1 MTFIQPNSQINL
13 FGLDKYINEMIEL
26 HEKENLPTKILFS
39 GQKGLGKSTLS
50 YHFINYVLSQDEEY
64 IYDSKNFK
72 INSDNRSYKTI
83 LNRSNPNFF
92 LIDIDADKK
101 FIDINQ
107 IRNLIIDL
115 NKSSFNTKPRFILID
130 NIEYL
135 NTNSVNA
142 LLKVLEEPSINV
154 HFILINNNK
163 RIPST
168 LLSRCLNF
176 KISLSNKESF
186 TVANKLLDGN
196 LEKFINKDLLNYYIS
211 PGNIY
216 NLINFGN
223 NNDYDLVNTNLK
235 KLLETMITNKH
246 YKKDKLVSFM
256 IFDFIEL
263 YFNKISF
270 SFSTRIFDKYS
281 YFLKK
286 ISDTK
291 RFNLDEETLF
301 TEFKEEILNG

>member
-1 MTFIQPNSQINL
+1 MTFTQPINQINL
-13 FGLDKYINEMIEL
+13 FGLDKYINEMIDL
-26 HEKENLPTKILFS
+26 YKKNNLPTKILFS
-39 GQKGLGKSTLS
+39 GQKGLGKATLA
-50 YHFINYVLSQDEEY
+50 YHFINYVLSQDEQCS
-64 IYDSKNFK
+64 YDCKNFK
-72 INSDNRSYKTI
+72 INSENRSYKTI
-83 LNRSNPNFF
+83 LNKSNPNFF
-92 LIDIDADKK
+92 LIDIDIDKK

-107 IRNLIIDL
+107 IRNLITSL

-135 NTNSVNA
+135 NINSVNA

-154 HFILINNNK
+154 YFILINNNK
-163 RIPST
+163 RILST

-186 TVANKLLDGN
+186 VVANKLLDGN
-196 LEKFINKDLLNYYIS
+196 LEKFINKDLLNYYIT

-216 NLINFGN
+216 NLINFGKD
-223 NNDYDLVNTNLK
+223 NDYDLINTNLENF
-235 KLLETMITNKH
+235 LETMITNKH
-246 YKKDKLVSFM
+246 YKKNKLISFM
-256 IFDFIEL
+256 IFDFIQF

-270 SFSTRIFDKYS
+270 SFSSKIFDKYS
-281 YFLKK
+281 YFLKR

-301 TEFKEEILNG
+301 TEFKDDILNG

>member
-1 MTFIQPNSQINL
+1 MTLIQPDNQINL
-13 FGLDKYINEMIEL
+13 FGLDKYFNEIIEL
-26 HEKENLPTKILFS
+26 YKKKNLPTKILFS

-50 YHFINYVLSQDEEY
+50 YHFINYVLSQGEEY
-64 IYDSKNFK
+64 SYDCKNLN
-72 INSDNRSYKTI
+72 INSKNRSYKTI
-83 LNRSNPNFF
+83 LNKSNPNFY
-92 LIDIDADKK
+92 LVDIDADKK

-107 IRNLIIDL
+107 IRNLITNL
-115 NKSSFNTKPRFILID
+115 NKSSFNEKPRFILID

-135 NTNSVNA
+135 NANSVNA
-142 LLKVLEEPSINV
+142 LLKILEEPSTNV

-163 RIPST
+163 KILST

-176 KISLSNKESF
+176 KISLSHKESIII
-186 TVANKLLDGN
+186 ANKLFDGN
-196 LEKFINKDLLNYYIS
+196 LDKFINKDLLNYYIS

-223 NNDYDLVNTNLK
+223 KNNYDLINTNLENF
-235 KLLETMITNKH
+235 LEIMIINKD
-246 YKKDKLVSFM
+246 YKKNKLTSFM

-263 YFNKISF
+263 YFNKIA
-270 SFSTRIFDKYS
+270 FSTSKKIFDKYS
-281 YFLKK
+281 YFLKR

-301 TEFKEEILNG
+301 TEFKENILNG

>member
-1 MTFIQPNSQINL
+1 MTLTQPKNQIKL

-26 HEKENLPTKILFS
+26 YNKNNLPNKVLFS
-39 GQKGLGKSTLS
+39 GQKGLGKSTLA
-50 YHFINYVLSQDEEY
+50 YHFINYVLSQDEECS
-64 IYDSKNFK
+64 YDCNNL
-72 INSDNRSYKTI
+72 IIDTENHSYKTI
-83 LNRSNPNFF
+83 LNKSNPNFF
-92 LIDIDADKK
+92 LIDIDIDKK

-107 IRNLIIDL
+107 IRSLIISL
-115 NKSSFNTKPRFILID
+115 NKSSLNTKPRFILID

-135 NTNSVNA
+135 NTNSINA

-154 HFILINNNK
+154 YFILINNNK
-163 RIPST
+163 RILST

-176 KISLSNKESF
+176 KVSLSNKESF
-186 TVANKLLDGN
+186 IVANKLLDGN
-196 LEKFINKDLLNYYIS
+196 LEKFINKDLLNYYIT

-216 NLINFGN
+216 NLINFGKD
-223 NNDYDLVNTNLK
+223 NDYDLINTNLENF
-235 KLLETMITNKH
+235 LETMITNKH
-246 YKKDKLVSFM
+246 YKKNKLISFM
-256 IFDFIEL
+256 IFDFIQF

-270 SFSTRIFDKYS
+270 SFSSKIFDKYS
-281 YFLKK
+281 YFLKR

>member
-1 MTFIQPNSQINL
+1 MNNLDPSSQCKL
-13 FGLDKYINEMIEL
+13 FGLNNYLLEL
-26 HEKENLPTKILFS
+26 IRFYKANSFPNKILLS
-39 GQKGLGKSTLS
+39 GQKGIGKSTLA
-50 YHFINYVLSQDEEY
+50 YHFFNYVLSENENHK
-64 IYDSKNFK
+64 YDIQNFT
-72 INSDNRSYKTI
+72 INTESSTFKTI
-83 LNRSNPNFF
+83 LNKTNTN
-92 LIDIDADKK
+92 LINVDISPDKK
-101 FIDINQ
+101 SIDINQ
-107 IRNLIIDL
+107 IRELINNL
-115 NKSSFNTKPRFILID
+115 NKSSFNDNPRFVLID
-130 NIEYL
+130 NIELL
-135 NTNSVNA
+135 NDNSVNA
-142 LLKVLEEPSINV
+142 LLKVLEEPSIKV

-163 RIPST
+163 RILST

-186 TVANKLLDGN
+186 IVANKLLDGN
-196 LEKFINKDLLNYYIS
+196 IEKFINKDLLNYYIS

-223 NNDYDLVNTNLK
+223 NNDYDLVNTNLENF
-235 KLLETMITNKH
+235 LESMITNKH
-246 YKKDKLVSFM
+246 YKKDKLVSFI

-270 SFSTRIFDKYS
+270 SLSTRIFDKYS